1 MSNLNLITKFSADEL
16 LQCLQEDMNM
26 LLDDEWVPDYDSAE
40 AHMDVAEELHERVGV
55 ALVDIDKMEEE
66 YEELLR
72 DASRDA
78 AVQDAQIEQLRREL
92 QTLRAQALR

>member
-1 MSNLNLITKFSADEL
+1 MSNKHLKQMSSDEL
-16 LQCLQEDMNM
+16 LQCLQKDMDM

-78 AVQDAQIEQLRREL
+78 SVQDAQIEQLRREL

>member
-1 MSNLNLITKFSADEL
+1 MSSDEL